1 MAKGAEAKANFIQ
14 RIKTA
19 LGADYIGEVD
29 KKYYVWSTENG
40 ERVQL
45 AIALTCPK
53 TPVATEQAAGLN
65 FEDEDSGNGTTGAT
79 KKVAMDA
86 DEKET
91 LERLMKDVKPV
102 RTSPGIIT
110 DTEIPNDL
118 TSFANANAKALI
130 AAFDAE

>member
-53 TPVATEQAAGLN
+53 TPVATEQTGLN
-65 FEDEDSGNGTTGAT
+65 FEDEVPGNVVIGAT

-86 DEKET
+86 DEKAT
-91 LERLMKDVKPV
+91 LERLMK
-102 RTSPGIIT
+102 
-110 DTEIPNDL
+110 ELDL
-118 TSFANANAKALI
+118 
-130 AAFDAE
+130 

>member
-53 TPVATEQAAGLN
+53 TPVAAEQAGLN
-65 FEDEDSGNGTTGAT
+65 FEDEVPGNAVIGAT

-86 DEKET
+86 DEKAT
-91 LERLMKDVKPV
+91 LERLMK
-102 RTSPGIIT
+102 
-110 DTEIPNDL
+110 ELDL
-118 TSFANANAKALI
+118 
-130 AAFDAE
+130 

>member
-65 FEDEDSGNGTTGAT
+65 FEDEVPGNVITGAA

-91 LERLMKDVKPV
+91 LERLMK
-102 RTSPGIIT
+102 
-110 DTEIPNDL
+110 ELDL
-118 TSFANANAKALI
+118 
-130 AAFDAE
+130 

>member
-53 TPVATEQAAGLN
+53 TPIASEQASGLN
-65 FEDEDSGNGTTGAT
+65 FEDEDSGGTPTGIN
-79 KKVAMDA
+79 KKVEMDA

-91 LERLMKDVKPV
+91 LARLMK
-102 RTSPGIIT
+102 
-110 DTEIPNDL
+110 ELDL
-118 TSFANANAKALI
+118 
-130 AAFDAE
+130 

>member
-53 TPVATEQAAGLN
+53 TPIASEQASGLN
-65 FEDEDSGNGTTGAT
+65 FDDDETGSGLVIGA
-79 KKVAMDA
+79 KQRAEMDA
-86 DEKET
+86 DEKAT
-91 LERLMKDVKPV
+91 LERLMK
-102 RTSPGIIT
+102 
-110 DTEIPNDL
+110 ELDL
-118 TSFANANAKALI
+118 
-130 AAFDAE
+130 